1 MSFWKIIIILI
12 VVSLLPLLSFY
23 FGMVTQYNFS
33 TFDTVTINWE
43 MVSALGSILVPISL
57 AGWALYSEKKKDE
70 RDKKETKRKEDRDTE
85 IDRRSKLQHYYHNV
99 ICPLVKELENINQI
113 RQDRRLE
120 VPEKLAL
127 HSSQLYKDAL
137 SAEHEEHARID
148 CKNMVGYIGKI
159 HMQISN
165 IKKEVFIYQESYNK
179 IQEYI
184 QYITHIAMAIDLK
197 PLYDQQVNEKTTLL
211 ILLFIG
217 QVSLLVGVLESCV
230 IYQVYDKE
238 QEQDILQHLDTIM
251 VEFLNNINQLTGS
264 NFTLQK

>member
-33 TFDTVTINWE
+33 TFDTFEIKWE

-85 IDRRSKLQHYYHNV
+85 IDRQSKLQHYYHNV

-113 RQDRRLE
+113 RQDRRIE
-120 VPEKLAL
+120 VLEKLAL
-127 HSSQLYKDAL
+127 NSSQQYKDAL
-137 SAEHEEHARID
+137 SIEHKEYTHVD
-148 CKNMVGYIGKI
+148 YSNMVGYIGKI
-159 HMQISN
+159 YKQISN
-165 IKKEVFIYQESYNK
+165 IQKEVLVYQESYNK
-179 IQEYI
+179 TYLYI
-184 QYITHIAMAIDLK
+184 EHMISITMKIDLK
-197 PLYDQQVNEKTTLL
+197 PLYDQQVNTDITN
-211 ILLFIG
+211 IIRIFTG
-217 QVSLLVGVLESCV
+217 QVSLLVGVLESSI
-230 IYQVYDKE
+230 IYQVCNKDQE
-238 QEQDILQHLDTIM
+238 QEILQYLDTTM